1 LLAVCLLWA
10 IKMHSLPTWFSLY
23 SAFSALVSIVA
34 LVLMLR
40 ALKANI
46 NLGLYQ
52 RINYGVLAAW
62 VVVLS
67 VMLLKEYVCSV

>member
-1 LLAVCLLWA
+1 MYFSLLATCLLWT
-10 IKMHSLPTWFSLY
+10 IKIHNLPAWFSLY
-23 SAFSALVSIVA
+23 SAVSAVISVVA

-40 ALKANI
+40 AIKTNI

-52 RINYGVLAAW
+52 RINYGVLAVW

-67 VMLLKEYVCSV
+67 LMLMKN